1 MVSKTFKLKDLEI
14 PQVGFGTQG
23 LRGIICTRCIN
34 FAISYGY
41 KLIDTSPIFKNEQMI
56 AISLARTTRSGIFL
70 STKVP
75 AHSFGYQAAIN
86 SVEKSLELLK
96 TTYLDLCLLDIP

>member
-1 MVSKTFKLKDLEI
+1 MLQKVFKISELEI
-14 PQVGFGTQG
+14 PMIGMGTRALIGQPCRKLISSG
-23 LRGIICTRCIN
+23 L
-34 FAISYGY
+34 YLGY
-41 KLIDTSPIFKNEQMI
+41 KHIDTNPGFKNEQMI